1 MRVSRRTSEREKV
14 CEVQRES
21 VCVCLRVHAF
31 VKRERE
37 SLRWCGENQCSVF
50 KEKDTA
56 CLAPLPLRG
65 LYHYRGLTLWTIPSF
80 PPPALTLAFEGNTCA
95 RESQDNGLSPGKQGD
110 WMTSVEHGLAGGKR
124 ETADHGLPALVNGVR
139 DQGVQQACWNVRV
152 IKDDLTE
159 WEQNTERGLQGEAAV

>member
-1 MRVSRRTSEREKV
+1 MQQCENSYKPRPQQPVAKRPPARRRERGGGAMNSTTVARSELSLCECESAGEQVSERKCVRCRERV
-14 CEVQRES
+14 C

-37 SLRWCGENQCSVF
+37 SLRWCGESQCSVF

-56 CLAPLPLRG
+56 CFAPLPLRG

-95 RESQDNGLSPGKQGD
+95 RESQDL
-110 WMTSVEHGLAGGKR
+110 
-124 ETADHGLPALVNGVR
+124 ALVNRATG
-139 DQGVQQACWNVRV
+139 
-152 IKDDLTE
+152 
-159 WEQNTERGLQGEAAV
+159 

>member
-21 VCVCLRVHAF
+21 VCVCVCACTRLS
-31 VKRERE
+31 KERERVCAGAGKT
-37 SLRWCGENQCSVF
+37 SAVF
-50 KEKDTA
+50 LKRKTA